1 MTLGSQG
8 PASGHSA
15 AKRALEPEPG
25 ASQARPPLVM
35 GVVNVTPDSFSDGG
49 AYFDAERAIEHG
61 LALVAEGADL
71 LDVGG
76 ESARPGSEPVDEAQE
91 LARVLPVV
99 RALALRARVPIS
111 VDTTKARVAE
121 EALAAGASIVND
133 VSAGRA
139 EPRILAVAAR
149 AGATIALMHMLGTPR
164 DMQADPRYR
173 DVVTEVRAFL
183 RERAD
188 AALAAGVE
196 RSKLWIDPGIGFG
209 KTLRHNL
216 ELLRRLGEFAELG
229 YPVLLGV
236 SRKSFIAGVEEAA
249 GCARSAADER
259 LGGSLAAL
267 AIGVVNGASIL
278 RVHDV
283 RAAKQAALVASAIE
297 GR

>member
-1 MTLGSQG
+1 MS
-8 PASGHSA
+8 
-15 AKRALEPEPG
+15 
-25 ASQARPPLVM
+25 
-35 GVVNVTPDSFSDGG
+35 TP
-49 AYFDAERAIEHG
+49 
-61 LALVAEGADL
+61 
-71 LDVGG
+71 
-76 ESARPGSEPVDEAQE
+76 
-91 LARVLPVV
+91 
-99 RALALRARVPIS
+99 RARTGHDLRLPPS
-111 VDTTKARVAE
+111 T
-121 EALAAGASIVND
+121 L
-133 VSAGRA
+133 
-139 EPRILAVAAR
+139 R
-149 AGATIALMHMLGTPR
+149 AGARLALMRMLGTPR
-164 DMQADPRYR
+164 DMQRAPHYV
-173 DVVTEVRAFL
+173 DVVAEVRTFL
-183 RERAD
+183 RERTES
-188 AALAAGVE
+188 ALAAGIE